1 MLSFN
6 KFVKIFTIGSIA
18 ILIIIAGFNYLVD
31 PAGIF
36 NNKKVDLAVSYL
48 VSGKAV
54 AGLTNF
60 DERIFKKELI
70 LQTKEKPETIVLG
83 SSRAMGVRAE
93 FDKDKNSFG
102 NYSVSGANFNDDIAL
117 FSVYFEKYKDVPEKL
132 ILAVEP
138 WDLNEN
144 RKDTRWTSLEREY
157 YRGLKLL
164 NFQGE
169 KIKETNRISYIFEK
183 VKTLLS
189 ISYLKNSVKE
199 LKNDTKISGVLIKD
213 NCDIDI
219 NIVLPDGS
227 VRYGSIDENLTEK
240 EIAKK
245 ALSYINNGRIYQL
258 DSFNELNQN
267 DINKFLSFIKFL
279 KANNV
284 EIVLWFPPYHPLVY
298 DYIAKSDKYK
308 NVLMAEKF
316 FMNMAE
322 KYSLKIYG
330 SYNPKVCGVDENDFS
345 DGMHLRTSG
354 YGKVFKEKF

>member
-117 FSVYFEKYKDVPEKL
+117 FEVYYDKYQDVPDKVV
-132 ILAVEP
+132 LAVEP
-138 WDLNEN
+138 WSLNKN
-144 RKDTRWTSLEREY
+144 RGDTRWKSIEKEY
-157 YRGLKLL
+157 YAGLKLI
-164 NFQGE
+164 NFTGE
-169 KIKETNRISYIFEK
+169 KIKEFNNISYAFEK
-183 VKTLLS
+183 TKTLFS
-189 ISYLKNSVKE
+189 ISYLRNSVKE
-199 LKNDTKISGVLIKD
+199 LREDLKMPFEVDNNYNDEEIILS
-213 NCDIDI
+213 
-219 NIVLPDGS
+219 DGS
-227 VRYGSIDENLTEK
+227 RKYSKATEELTK
-240 EIAKK
+240 NEIYKNAQ
-245 ALSYINNGRIYQL
+245 AYVNGGRIYQL
-258 DSFNELNQN
+258 DNFNELDKN
-267 DINKFLSFIKFL
+267 DIEKFLAFIKYL

-284 EIVLWFPPYHPLVY
+284 EISLYFPSYHPFVY
-298 DYIAKSDKYK
+298 KYIESNDKFK
-308 NVLMAEKF
+308 NVLKAENF
-316 FMNMAE
+316 FFNIAQKE
-322 KYSLKIYG
+322 NLKTFG
-330 SYNPKVCGVDENDFS
+330 SYNPELCGVDETDFS
-345 DGMHLRTSG
+345 DGMHLRTTG
-354 YGKVFKEKF
+354 YEKVFKDKF